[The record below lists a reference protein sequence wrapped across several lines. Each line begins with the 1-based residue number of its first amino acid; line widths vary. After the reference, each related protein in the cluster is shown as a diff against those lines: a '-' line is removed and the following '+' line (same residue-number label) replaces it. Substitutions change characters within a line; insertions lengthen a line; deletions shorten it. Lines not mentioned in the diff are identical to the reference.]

1 MLLCLSHTTR
11 TWFFLRSKKRD
22 DGLSGPTGIC
32 PWLSLPCQS
41 NDSQVAFL
49 VFTITGSHAGHLLS
63 GSHWL
68 INFHKVIC
76 HLIDHRVATTDG
88 AFFTPLY
95 LLPIWEIMCAFILP
109 ITRLYMLHAQLVKF
123 FLEHR
128 CALVC
133 VRLNTN
139 ISWVLW
145 GVK

>member
-1 MLLCLSHTTR
+1 MFKSHDQNVI
-11 TWFFLRSKKRD
+11 FFEIQKKRRWFIRSYWYMSLAVSALPIQR
-22 DGLSGPTGIC
+22 LSGC
-32 PWLSLPCQS
+32 
-41 NDSQVAFL
+41 VL

-109 ITRLYMLHAQLVKF
+109 ITRVYMLHAQLVKF

-139 ISWVLW
+139 ISGVL
-145 GVK
+145 

>member
-1 MLLCLSHTTR
+1 MFKSHDQNVI
-11 TWFFLRSKKRD
+11 FFEIQKKRRWFIRSYWYMSLAVSALPIQR
-22 DGLSGPTGIC
+22 LSGCVLLLYINPLVSGTPIK
-32 PWLSLPCQS
+32 WI
-41 NDSQVAFL
+41 FL
-49 VFTITGSHAGHLLS
+49 NS
-63 GSHWL
+63 
-68 INFHKVIC
+68 HKVIC

-139 ISWVLW
+139 ISGVL
-145 GVK
+145 